1 MREAANILDIIRH
14 KRRLTDR
21 DRAFLEAVTDALDEA
36 ADARTV
42 ATAEAVMDALD
53 MNMQRAADAY
63 NTTKED

>member
-1 MREAANILDIIRH
+1 MREAANILDIIRN